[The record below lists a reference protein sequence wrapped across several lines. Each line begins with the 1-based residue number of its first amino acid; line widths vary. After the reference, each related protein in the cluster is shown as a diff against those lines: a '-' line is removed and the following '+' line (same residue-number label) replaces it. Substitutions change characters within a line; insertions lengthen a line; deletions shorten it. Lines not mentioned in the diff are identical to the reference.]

1 MTKAQNRNAFT
12 TLAPEVFFLRSS
24 DTEKRKTSGEK
35 RREIDFQTPY
45 GGLTAV
51 KHFARI
57 IAAPFPKGIK
67 FSQLQNGLGIIFIQ
81 PIRVTINIL
90 LVKSYFSGALH
101 QRLSF

>member
-1 MTKAQNRNAFT
+1 MPLVQSAGKLTFYQQDIDVNYDWLNKNNPQT
-12 TLAPEVFFLRSS
+12 
-24 DTEKRKTSGEK
+24 RKTSGEK
-35 RREIDFQTPY
+35 HREIDFQTPY

-57 IAAPFPKGIK
+57 LRVLNSANYKPC
-67 FSQLQNGLGIIFIQ
+67 LGIIFIQ

-90 LVKSYFSGALH
+90 LVKSQFSGTLH